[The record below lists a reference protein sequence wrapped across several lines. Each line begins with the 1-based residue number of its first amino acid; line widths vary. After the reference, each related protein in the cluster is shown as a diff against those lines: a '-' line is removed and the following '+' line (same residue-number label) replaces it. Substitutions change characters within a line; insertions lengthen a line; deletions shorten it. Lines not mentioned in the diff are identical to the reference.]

1 MKIVL
6 LESLAISQE
15 TLDGFAKQL
24 EEKGHTFCAYEKS
37 TDENVLIERAKDADV
52 IMIANMPL
60 SGNVI
65 RNCPKL
71 KFIDV
76 AFTGVDHVDLQA
88 AKECHV
94 AVSNASGYSNESVAE
109 LVIGMILSLLR
120 NVPQVEERCRNQGT
134 KEGLVGRQLMDKTVG
149 IVGLGAIGK
158 RVAALANAFGCRV
171 ITYSQD
177 YREEDKALA
186 ELVTLDELLL
196 QSDIVTL
203 HCPLTEETRH
213 MIDREKIALM
223 KERAILINAARGP
236 VVDYEAL
243 AEALHNGKIGGA
255 GVDVFEMEPPIPA
268 DHVMLHTPNT
278 IVTPHIAFASEE
290 SMVLRAQIVFDSL
303 QQWMDGN
310 QVNVILK

>member
-6 LESLAISQE
+6 LESLAISKE
-15 TLDGFAKQL
+15 TLDGFTKQL

-37 TDENVLIERAKDADV
+37 TDESVLIERAKDADV

-65 RNCPKL
+65 RNCPNL

-76 AFTGVDHVDLQA
+76 AFTGVDHVDLEA
-88 AKECHV
+88 AKECNV

-120 NVPQVEERCRNQGT
+120 NVPQVETRCRNEGT

-158 RVAALANAFGCRV
+158 RVAALANAFDCKV

-177 YREEDKALA
+177 YKEADKALA
-186 ELVTLDELLL
+186 ELVTLDELLT

-213 MIDREKIALM
+213 MINREKIALM

-243 AEALHNGKIGGA
+243 AEALHDGKIGGA
-255 GVDVFEMEPPIPA
+255 GVDVFETEPPIPA

-303 QQWMDGN
+303 NSWMDGR
-310 QVNVILK
+310 QVNVIL

>member
-1 MKIVL
+1 MKVVL
-6 LESLAISQE
+6 LESLAIPGE
-15 TLDGFAKQL
+15 VLDGFAEGL
-24 EEKGHTFCAYEKS
+24 EKEGHKFESYEKS
-37 TDENVLIERAKDADV
+37 TDDEVLIERAKDADV

-76 AFTGVDHVDLQA
+76 AFTGVDHVDLEA
-88 AKECHV
+88 ARECGV

-120 NVPQVEERCRNQGT
+120 NVNQVEKRCREEGT
-134 KEGLVGRQLMDKTVG
+134 KDGLVGRQLEGKTVG

-158 RVAALANAFGCRV
+158 RVAALAKAFGCKI
-171 ITYSQD
+171 ITYDQRYQD
-177 YREEDKALA
+177 EEKELA
-186 ELVTLDELLL
+186 KLVTLDELMQ

-203 HCPLTEETRH
+203 HCPLTAETKH
-213 MIDREKIALM
+213 LINAEKIALM
-223 KERAILINAARGP
+223 KQNAILINCARGP

-243 AEALHNGKIGGA
+243 ADALNQGRIGGA
-255 GVDVFEMEPPIPA
+255 GIDVYEMEPPIPR
-268 DHVMLHTPNT
+268 DYVMLHTPNT

-290 SMVLRAQIVFDSL
+290 SMVLRAEIVFNNL
-303 QQWMDGN
+303 NKWMDG
-310 QVNVILK
+310 QQINVIL